1 MRKIFAVLIL
11 SLMLIL
17 SAQNT
22 TYNLTIDYGTN
33 LKQLVVTQSGTY
45 GDINVTE
52 VETPTGFTLTITNNS
67 SYDVTVSGIYT
78 RQIPNSAPITGSITG
93 TKGKLSIKTGKSASI
108 AVESS

>member
-1 MRKIFAVLIL
+1 MRKLFAVLIL

-22 TYNLTIDYGTN
+22 AYNLTIDYGTN

-45 GDINVTE
+45 GDIIVSE

-67 SYDVTVSGIYT
+67 AQEISISGTYT
-78 RQIPNSAPITGSITG
+78 RLKPNEPPIVGSLIDEKIG
-93 TKGKLSIKTGKSASI
+93 LSIKTGKKASI
-108 AVESS
+108 SVPSS